1 MWRRI
6 FTKKDVF
13 FELIER
19 ASAKIKEGAEVF
31 LDLMKNFENVKEKAR
46 RIKEIERECDDIT
59 HEVFEKLSTTFV
71 TPIDREDIYL
81 LISRMDDVMDMVYAV
96 SERMNL
102 FHINEVTPIAL
113 QLSEVFVKSI
123 YEITQA
129 ITHMQHLD
137 KAFNILRH
145 CVEVNRLE
153 NEGDDLAR
161 SAIGDLFAGKY
172 DPVYIIKWKEIYETI
187 ERGID
192 KCEDVANVIE
202 SIILKNA

>member
-6 FTKKDVF
+6 FKRRDVF

-19 ASAKIKEGAEVF
+19 ASTKIKEGAGML
-31 LDLMKNFENVKEKAR
+31 LDLMRNFENVKEKASK
-46 RIKEIERECDDIT
+46 IKEIERECDDIT

-81 LISRMDDVMDMVYAV
+81 LISRIDDVMDMVYAV
-96 SERMNL
+96 SERIVL
-102 FHINEVTPIAL
+102 FHINELTPITI
-113 QLSEVFVKSI
+113 QLGEVFVKSI
-123 YEITQA
+123 YEITEA
-129 ITHMQHLD
+129 INHMQHLD

-153 NEGDDLAR
+153 NEGDDLVR
-161 SAIGDLFAGKY
+161 KAIGDLFGGNY

>member
-6 FTKKDVF
+6 FSRQDIF
-13 FELIER
+13 FELIEK
-19 ASAKIKEGAEVF
+19 ASTKVKEGADAF
-31 LDLMKNFENVKEKAR
+31 LDLMKNFENVKDKAR
-46 RIKEIERECDDIT
+46 KIKEIERECDDIT

-96 SERMNL
+96 SERLNL
-102 FHINEVTPIAL
+102 FHINEVPPIAV
-113 QLSEVFVKSI
+113 QLAEVFVKSI

-129 ITHMQHLD
+129 ISHIQHLD

-153 NEGDDLAR
+153 NEGDDLTR
-161 SAIGDLFAGKY
+161 SAIGNLFGGNN

-192 KCEDVANVIE
+192 RCEDVANVIE
-202 SIILKNA
+202 GIILKNA